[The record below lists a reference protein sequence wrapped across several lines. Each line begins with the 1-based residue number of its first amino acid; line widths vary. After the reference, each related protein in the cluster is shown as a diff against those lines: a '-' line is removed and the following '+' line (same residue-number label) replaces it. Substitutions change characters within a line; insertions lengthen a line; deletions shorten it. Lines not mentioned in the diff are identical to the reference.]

1 MTTQEA
7 THTPADTGEETSP
20 FPTSLLETAPP
31 LILESE
37 PTPFLEYEPTPFLE
51 NEPLSLLEGE
61 PMTSLEV
68 TSEPSLP
75 METAAPSIEYTP
87 PNATPRPASTSK
99 PTRKASKNAP
109 DPFAVGVRLLRMAPA
124 WLLFTTVVCGALVLV
139 LGWVRGDGD
148 TPVPPKMNDAR
159 AVQTAPKASAPAPK
173 TAAANAP
180 EMATAASVPAAPV
193 QNEAP
198 AQQPAQ
204 AAAPAPVEQPAQKA
218 PENAQA
224 AQPAPADVAGAKF
237 TVQVGSHSD
246 QSQANEQVSRLRA
259 AGFEARSVAAELPGR
274 GTWYRVHVGHF
285 ADRAEATKAVGQLRA
300 KGAAESA
307 MVTPLQN

>member
-37 PTPFLEYEPTPFLE
+37 PTPFLESEPT
-51 NEPLSLLEGE
+51 LLFE
-61 PMTSLEV
+61 
-68 TSEPSLP
+68 SEPAPSFEVAPEPPLLL
-75 METAAPSIEYTP
+75 ETAAPSIEYTP
-87 PNATPRPASTSK
+87 PSASPRSVATPKPA
-99 PTRKASKNAP
+99 RKANKNAP
-109 DPFAVGVRLLRMAPA
+109 DPFAVGIRLLRMAPA
-124 WLLFTTVVCGALVLV
+124 WLLFTTVICGALVLV
-139 LGWVRGDGD
+139 LGWVKGDGNA
-148 TPVPPKMNDAR
+148 PVPPKQNDAR

-180 EMATAASVPAAPV
+180 EVATPASVPAAAPV
-193 QNEAP
+193 QN
-198 AQQPAQ
+198 
-204 AAAPAPVEQPAQKA
+204 AAPAPVEQPTPKA
-218 PENAQA
+218 PEKAQA
-224 AQPAPADVAGAKF
+224 EQPAQADVAGAKF

-246 QSQANEQVSRLRA
+246 QSEANEQVSRLRA

-274 GTWYRVHVGHF
+274 GTWYRVQVGRF

-300 KGAAESA
+300 KSAAASA
-307 MVTPLQN
+307 MVVPLQN